1 VSDERIT
8 QPRTVTL
15 DPVQLAVAGVHE
27 PICIRLPPGFDAMT
41 VPERHAWGRR
51 EIHKTI
57 DDLLRELLP

>member
-1 VSDERIT
+1 VSDEHTT

-15 DPVQLAVAGVHE
+15 DPVQLAAAGVHE
-27 PICIRLPPGFDAMT
+27 PIRITLPPDFDAMT
-41 VPERHAWGRR
+41 TAEHRAWGRR